1 MNMASITPHTMT
13 HDALHALHA
22 ASVGTERR
30 ELAPAMALALA
41 GSFGSVEHWCD
52 EFGAMARSLGHN
64 EGWLLLVFVERTG
77 MLVNR
82 WAGDPVHARADG
94 TPILAFDLDDMP
106 ALRASGASIDAHVED
121 FIAHIDWDRAY
132 ARYQEAVE
140 VATDTLAVEAAVVDM
155 ARSTIVDVRRSA
167 IFEQAATMLPGAR
180 WRDPV
185 HVADWAAELPPGQ
198 DVLVYCV
205 YGHEVGRSTALKLRA
220 LGVPARF
227 IAGGI
232 DGWATAGLPLSVKEA
247 AQESPR

>member
-22 ASVGTERR
+22 ASVGAERR

-52 EFGAMARSLGHN
+52 EFGAMARALGDN

-94 TPILAFDLDDMP
+94 TPILAFDLDDIP
-106 ALRASGASIDAHVED
+106 ALRADGASIDAHVED
-121 FIAHIDWDRAY
+121 FIAHIDWGQVY
-132 ARYQEAVE
+132 ARYQ
-140 VATDTLAVEAAVVDM
+140 AAVDAATEALALDAGEVDIE
-155 ARSTIVDVRRSA
+155 RSTILDVRRSA
-167 IFEQAATMLPGAR
+167 VFEQAATMLPGAR
-180 WRDPV
+180 WRDPA

-205 YGHEVGRSTALKLRA
+205 YGHEVGRSTSLKLRA

-227 IAGGI
+227 IDGGI
-232 DGWATAGLPLSVKEA
+232 DGWTRAGLPLAAKE
-247 AQESPR
+247 PMR